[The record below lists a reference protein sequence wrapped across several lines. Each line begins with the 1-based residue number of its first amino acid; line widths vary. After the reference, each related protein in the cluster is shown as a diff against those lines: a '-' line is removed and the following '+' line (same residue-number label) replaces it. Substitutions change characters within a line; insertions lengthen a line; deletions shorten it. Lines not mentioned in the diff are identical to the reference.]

1 MQGFR
6 VVVTGAA
13 GALGAAVTA
22 ELAGQGARLA
32 AIDRP
37 GGLALR
43 AGPWELALECDLA
56 NEAEAARAVNAA
68 AERLEGLDGL
78 VCLAGGFAGDRLVHE
93 TSLAMVKQQFEL
105 NFVTAFNAVRA
116 ALPIFVAAQGGSI
129 VCVAS
134 RPALRPVRG
143 SVAYAVSKLAV
154 VKLVE
159 LVAEE
164 YRERG
169 IRANAVAPSIVD
181 TPANRAA
188 MPGVDFSRWVAPEEV
203 ARTIAFLLGP
213 ESSAVSGA
221 VVPVYGRA

>member
-1 MQGFR
+1 MEGFR
-6 VVVTGAA
+6 VAVTGAA

-22 ELAGQGARLA
+22 ELAARGARIA

-37 GGLALR
+37 GTLTQAT
-43 AGPWELALECDLA
+43 GPWELALRCDLA
-56 NEAEAARAVNAA
+56 NESDAARAVGTA
-68 AERLEGLDGL
+68 AEQLGGLDGL

-93 TSLAMVKQQFEL
+93 TPLAMVKQQFEL
-105 NFVTAFNAVRA
+105 NFVTAYNAVRA
-116 ALPIFVAAQGGSI
+116 ALPVFLAAQRGSI

-169 IRANAVAPSIVD
+169 IRANAVAPSIID

-188 MPGVDFSRWVAPEEV
+188 MPGADYSRWVAPVEV
-203 ARTIAFLLGP
+203 ARAVAFLLGP
-213 ESSAVSGA
+213 ESSAVCGA